1 MLNNAKSPKKSTKSA
16 LGRGFESLLPT
27 ELFDEA
33 FDPTSEQDAKLSNL
47 REIALDKIEADAEQ
61 PRKAFEEEAMQA
73 LAQSIKAHGVLQP
86 IVVIK
91 KGDKYRIV
99 AGERRYR
106 ASKIAG
112 LKKIPALIRTL
123 SAQNRLELSLIENV
137 QREDLNV
144 IEVATAYLKLREQF
158 NMTLKQISERVSG
171 KTVGAISNTMRLLTL
186 PAEAIEALSHGELT
200 EGQAKPLIGM
210 DHAVVLQLLPQI
222 IKQNWSAR
230 RVERVTANYKAQTDK
245 QAQVEAL
252 KDKKITKVLHTDE
265 MSQAM
270 SQRLDAKVQVKAKAN
285 GSGTIEIKFKNQA
298 EFDRLSQVLAQQ

>member
-1 MLNNAKSPKKSTKSA
+1 MLNKKSKSA

-47 REIALDKIEADAEQ
+47 REIPLEKIEVDNEQ
-61 PRKAFEEEAMQA
+61 PRKAFEEEAMQN
-73 LAQSIKAHGVLQP
+73 LAASIKVHGVLQP
-86 IVVIK
+86 IVVFK
-91 KGDKYRIV
+91 KGEKYQIV

-112 LKKIPALIRTL
+112 LKKIPALVRTL
-123 SAQNRLELSLIENV
+123 SAQNRLEMSLIENV

-144 IEVATAYLKLREQF
+144 IEIATAYLKLREQF
-158 NMTLKQISERVSG
+158 NMTLRQISERVSG

-186 PAEAIEALSHGELT
+186 PAEAIEALSKGEMT

-210 DHAVVLQLLPQI
+210 EHDVVRKFLPQI
-222 IKQNWSAR
+222 IKQGWSAR
-230 RVERVTANYKAQTDK
+230 RVERVTSNYKAQAKGDVK
-245 QAQVEAL
+245 AAIEQ
-252 KDKKITKVLHTDE
+252 DKKTVKVLHADK
-265 MSQAM
+265 MSQAIAK
-270 SQRLDAKVQVKAKAN
+270 RLDAKVQVKSKAN

-298 EFDRLSQVLAQQ
+298 EFDRLSQFLAQK

>member
-1 MLNNAKSPKKSTKSA
+1 MLKNKPTKKTTKSA

-47 REIALDKIEADAEQ
+47 REISLDKIEADAEQ

-91 KGDKYRIV
+91 KGSKYHIV

-112 LKKIPALIRTL
+112 LKTVPAIVRTL
-123 SAQNRLELSLIENV
+123 NAQHQLELSLIENV
-137 QREDLNV
+137 QRQDLNV
-144 IEVATAYLKLREQF
+144 IEIATAYLKLREQF
-158 NMTLKQISERVSG
+158 NMSLGEISQRVSG
-171 KTVGAISNTMRLLTL
+171 KTPGAISNTIRLLKL
-186 PAEAIEALSHGELT
+186 PESVIVALKNGELT

-210 DHAVVLQLLPQI
+210 DEQIILKLLPQI

-230 RVERVTANYKAQTDK
+230 RVERVAASYKKQLAKPQTK
-245 QAQVEAL
+245 VSAEQKMQQAL
-252 KDKKITKVLHTDE
+252 KTE
-265 MSQAM
+265 QFSQ
-270 SQRLDAKVQVKAKAN
+270 SIGQKFKTTVRVKAKKD
-285 GSGTIEIKFKNQA
+285 GSGSIEIKFKNQA
-298 EFDRLSQVLAQQ
+298 DFERISALL

>member
-1 MLNNAKSPKKSTKSA
+1 MSNNPKTPKKSTKSA

-33 FDPTSEQDAKLSNL
+33 FDPTSEQDARLSNL

-61 PRKAFEEEAMQA
+61 PRKAFEEETMQA
-73 LAQSIKAHGVLQP
+73 LAQSIKVHGVLQP

-158 NMTLKQISERVSG
+158 NMTLKQISG

-186 PAEAIEALSHGELT
+186 PAEAIEALSQGELT

-210 DHAVVLQLLPQI
+210 DHAIVLKLLPQI

-230 RVERVTANYKAQTDK
+230 RVERVTSNYKAQTDK
-245 QAQVEAL
+245 QAQTEAL
-252 KDKKITKVLHTDE
+252 KDKKITEILRADKV
-265 MSQAM
+265 SQAIAK
-270 SQRLDAKVQVKAKAN
+270 RLDAKVQVKAKAN
-285 GSGTIEIKFKNQA
+285 GSGTIEIKFKNQD
-298 EFDRLSQVLAQQ
+298 EFDRLSQMLSQ

>member
-1 MLNNAKSPKKSTKSA
+1 MLKNKPTKKTTKSA

-47 REIALDKIEADAEQ
+47 REISLDKIEADTEQ
-61 PRKAFEEEAMQA
+61 PRKVFEEEAMQA

-91 KGDKYRIV
+91 KGSKYHIV

-112 LKKIPALIRTL
+112 LETIPAIVRTL
-123 SAQNRLELSLIENV
+123 NAQHQLELSLIENV
-137 QREDLNV
+137 QRQDLNV
-144 IEVATAYLKLREQF
+144 IEIATAYLKLREQF
-158 NMTLKQISERVSG
+158 NMSLGEISQRVSG
-171 KTVGAISNTMRLLTL
+171 KTPGAISNTIRLLKL
-186 PAEAIEALSHGELT
+186 PEPVIVALKNGELT

-210 DHAVVLQLLPQI
+210 DEQIILKLLPQI

-230 RVERVTANYKAQTDK
+230 RVERVAASYKK
-245 QAQVEAL
+245 QLAKPQAKVSAEQKMQQAL
-252 KDKKITKVLHTDE
+252 KTE
-265 MSQAM
+265 QFSQ
-270 SQRLDAKVQVKAKAN
+270 SIGQKFKTTVRVKAKKD
-285 GSGTIEIKFKNQA
+285 GSGSIEIKFKNQA
-298 EFDRLSQVLAQQ
+298 DFERISALL

>member
-1 MLNNAKSPKKSTKSA
+1 MLKNKPTKKTTKSA

-47 REIALDKIEADAEQ
+47 REISLDKIEADAEQ

-86 IVVIK
+86 IVVIR
-91 KGDKYRIV
+91 KGPKYHIV

-112 LKKIPALIRTL
+112 LETIPAIIRTL
-123 SAQNRLELSLIENV
+123 NAQYQLELSLIENV
-137 QREDLNV
+137 QRQDLNV
-144 IEVATAYLKLREQF
+144 IEIATAYLKLREQF
-158 NMTLKQISERVSG
+158 NMSLGEISQRVSG
-171 KTVGAISNTMRLLTL
+171 KTPGAISNTIRLLKL
-186 PAEAIEALSHGELT
+186 PESVIVALKNGELT

-210 DHAVVLQLLPQI
+210 DEQIILKLLPQI

-230 RVERVTANYKAQTDK
+230 RVERVAASYKK
-245 QAQVEAL
+245 QLAKPQAKVSAEQKMQQAL
-252 KDKKITKVLHTDE
+252 KTE
-265 MSQAM
+265 QFSQ
-270 SQRLDAKVQVKAKAN
+270 SIGQKFKTTVRVKAKKD
-285 GSGTIEIKFKNQA
+285 GSGSIEIKFKNQA
-298 EFDRLSQVLAQQ
+298 DFERISALL

>member
-1 MLNNAKSPKKSTKSA
+1 MLKNKPTKKTTKSA

-47 REIALDKIEADAEQ
+47 REISLDKIEADAEQ

-91 KGDKYRIV
+91 KGSKYHIV

-112 LKKIPALIRTL
+112 LKTVPAIVRTL
-123 SAQNRLELSLIENV
+123 NAQHQLELSLIENV
-137 QREDLNV
+137 QRQDLNV
-144 IEVATAYLKLREQF
+144 IEIATAYLKLREQF
-158 NMTLKQISERVSG
+158 NMSLGEISQRVSG
-171 KTVGAISNTMRLLTL
+171 KTPGAISNTIRLLKL
-186 PAEAIEALSHGELT
+186 PESVIVALKNGELT

-210 DHAVVLQLLPQI
+210 DEQIILKLLPQI

-230 RVERVTANYKAQTDK
+230 RVERVAASYKK
-245 QAQVEAL
+245 QLAKPQ
-252 KDKKITKVLHTDE
+252 
-265 MSQAM
+265 
-270 SQRLDAKVQVKAKAN
+270 AKVSAEQKMQQTLKTEQFSQSIGQKFKTTVRVKAKKD
-285 GSGTIEIKFKNQA
+285 GSGSIEIKFKNQA
-298 EFDRLSQVLAQQ
+298 DFERISALL

>member
-33 FDPTSEQDAKLSNL
+33 FDPTSEQDARLSNL

-210 DHAVVLQLLPQI
+210 VVLQLLPQI
-222 IKQNWSAR
+222 IKQNWSSR

-245 QAQVEAL
+245 QAQAEVL

-265 MSQAM
+265 MSQAR

-285 GSGTIEIKFKNQA
+285 GSGVIEIKFKNQA

>member
-1 MLNNAKSPKKSTKSA
+1 MLKNKPTKKTTKSA

-47 REIALDKIEADAEQ
+47 REISLDKIEADAEQ

-86 IVVIK
+86 IVVIR
-91 KGDKYRIV
+91 KGPKYHIV

-112 LKKIPALIRTL
+112 LKTVPAIVRTL
-123 SAQNRLELSLIENV
+123 NAQHQLELSLIENV
-137 QREDLNV
+137 QRQDLNV
-144 IEVATAYLKLREQF
+144 IEIATAYLKLREQF
-158 NMTLKQISERVSG
+158 NMSLGEISQRVSG
-171 KTVGAISNTMRLLTL
+171 KTPGAISNTIRLLKL
-186 PAEAIEALSHGELT
+186 PESVIVALKNGELT

-210 DHAVVLQLLPQI
+210 DEQIILKLLPQI

-230 RVERVTANYKAQTDK
+230 RVERVAASYKK
-245 QAQVEAL
+245 QLAKPQAKVSAEQKMQQAL
-252 KDKKITKVLHTDE
+252 KTE
-265 MSQAM
+265 QFSQ
-270 SQRLDAKVQVKAKAN
+270 SIGQKFKTTVRVKAKKD
-285 GSGTIEIKFKNQA
+285 GSGSIEIKFKNQA
-298 EFDRLSQVLAQQ
+298 DFERISALL